1 MSAERRAD
9 VPAPRAGPRSLSLAW
24 VEREEGCNKV
34 REFRW
39 LSSKGSLTTSP
50 LLVCPSLF
58 LLSLSL
64 SLPCLS
70 ASENQSAQKQP
81 CSVPPPS
88 FIAASRTL
96 PPSTPVSRR
105 DGTLCRSSACE
116 RGEESS
122 SDGDFHHATG
132 IGAQLSTFDTR
143 TDRDCQ
149 AQWLKHVDQESS
161 HRPPTTSFAASAGA
175 GACECSPSRHGS
187 DGTRCARVG
196 GVIAASRAGT
206 KAGAAATTAGGGR
219 GHDHD
224 DDERGGR

>member
-1 MSAERRAD
+1 MSAQRCAG

-39 LSSKGSLTTSP
+39 LSSKGSLTTPSP
-50 LLVCPSLF
+50 TC
-58 LLSLSL
+58 LSVPFSPLSL

-70 ASENQSAQKQP
+70 ASENQSTQKQP
-81 CSVPPPS
+81 CSVSPPLSPLPDSLPPS
-88 FIAASRTL
+88 FHTRLATK
-96 PPSTPVSRR
+96 P
-105 DGTLCRSSACE
+105 LCRSSTGE

-149 AQWLKHVDQESS
+149 AQWLEHVDKESS
-161 HRPPTTSFAASAGA
+161 HRPTTTTSFAASAGA

-187 DGTRCARVG
+187 DGTRSARVG
-196 GVIAASRAGT
+196 GVVAASRAGT
-206 KAGAAATTAGGGR
+206 KGGATATTTGGGQ
-219 GHDHD
+219 GHGYG
-224 DDERGGR
+224 DERGGR